1 MLLKARSEDAV
12 GVNEESRDRE
22 RQGSQGALVCA
33 RCRSLVTSR
42 AAAIPMRGSH
52 AHTFA
57 NPHGFEFRIGC
68 FADAPG
74 CVEVGAESTY
84 WTWFE
89 GFTWRVSV
97 CRHCGEHL
105 GWLFRSPDA
114 RFFGLILDHLTQAD

>member
-12 GVNEESRDRE
+12 GADQETRDRE
-22 RQGSQGALVCA
+22 GRGPEGALVCA
-33 RCRSLVTSR
+33 RCRNLVTSR
-42 AAAIPMRGSH
+42 ASAVSMGGTH

-57 NPHGFEFRIGC
+57 NPHGLEFRIGC

-74 CVEVGAESTY
+74 CREVGEESAY
-84 WTWFE
+84 WTWFP

-97 CRHCGEHL
+97 CRDCGEHL

-114 RFFGLILDHLTQAD
+114 RFFGLILDHLSQAD